1 MKTSRLAL
9 ALSTAALLA
18 AVPGGPALARRPR
31 VRRVC
36 NASTVPCPPGGYH
49 KTIAHALRRARPGDW
64 ILVWP
69 GVYHEKQTDRQG
81 NFPLPSEQPMP
92 DPCAGVPR
100 TRWCP
105 YAGPHSTPAPAPT
118 CPAPAAPCVA
128 APAPPC
134 AAT

>member
-18 AVPGGPALARRPR
+18 TVPGGPALARRPR

-36 NASTVPCPPGGYH
+36 NASTVPCPPGGHH

-81 NFPLPSEQPMP
+81 NLLPDGLLITTRRSRARLGSRQLRGFLRDDLTWPPQAFPE
-92 DPCAGVPR
+92 C
-100 TRWCP
+100 
-105 YAGPHSTPAPAPT
+105 
-118 CPAPAAPCVA
+118 
-128 APAPPC
+128 
-134 AAT
+134 